1 MPINEVIDSDKL
13 KSRAIVFYDGSCGFC
28 QASVQLV
35 LKHNIRRNL
44 YFAALQS
51 DVLEAVAPSAQH
63 PDPLPDSV
71 VFYEGGRLFTESDA
85 VLRIA
90 RHLNFP
96 LSLLYYF
103 RFIPL
108 SFRNFVYR
116 FIAKHRYKI
125 SGQTEACMLP
135 SPEQRARFVA

>member
-1 MPINEVIDSDKL
+1 MTTENIEKL
-13 KSRAIVFYDGSCGFC
+13 SKRAIVFYDGSCGFC

-35 LKHNIRRNL
+35 LKYNQRQDL

-51 DVLEAVAPSAQH
+51 GVLQQLAPH
-63 PDPLPDSV
+63 VLLPDPLPDSM
-71 VFYEGGRLFTESDA
+71 LFWENGELYQESEA
-85 VLRIA
+85 ALRIA
-90 RHLNFP
+90 SHLNFP
-96 LSLLYYF
+96 FSILYYF

-125 SGQTEACMLP
+125 AGRTDSCMLP
-135 SPEQRARFVA
+135 SPAQRARFVG